1 MMLPNPNYTYYE
13 AIYYNS
19 NNTVYG
25 GAISKSDNIWSLNSY
40 QFGIITNPAY

>member
-1 MMLPNPNYTYYE
+1 MLLPNPNYNFYM

-25 GAISKSDNIWSLNSY
+25 GVIYKSDIWSSNTAA
-40 QFGIITNPAY
+40 FVKITNPAY